1 MSKSSNIEEPCLNNK
16 SNKYN
21 LKSIIKSIF
30 KPKNSKK
37 DSSVFDKTI
46 AKLTVGTDKMS
57 YEEKK
62 IFTNFLEFGSK
73 TVEKVMIPRSDISA
87 VRYEATLEELNQA
100 LLDYSHTRILI
111 YADTLDN
118 IIGFIHIKDLFKII
132 AKKQEFV
139 LKKLIRKPI
148 ISAPSMKL
156 IDLLAE
162 MQRARTH
169 IAVVVDEYGGTDGIV
184 TIEDIMEEIV
194 GPIDDE
200 HDEKLDSNNY
210 KIIGPNSILA
220 NARVKVEDI
229 ERILNIKLKSEDDEF
244 DTIGG
249 LILAKIGHVPL
260 PGTKISIAEDLLEVD
275 VLDAN
280 ARGLKKVKLTLIDN

>member
-30 KPKNSKK
+30 KPKNTKE
-37 DSSVFDKTI
+37 DSLVFDKTI

-87 VRYEATLEELNQA
+87 VRHEATLEELNQA

-210 KIIGPNSILA
+210 KIIGSNSILA

-260 PGTKISIAEDLLEVD
+260 PGTKILIAEDLLEVD